1 MPRHPMARITA
12 SLLLICCFTATLCA
26 QSAAEPPAD
35 FLRSVGK
42 IYVVVAV
49 IVVVFLGLV
58 FYLWSLDRR
67 LSDLENQIDDHA

>member
-1 MPRHPMARITA
+1 MRRLTTTF
-12 SLLLICCFTATLCA
+12 LTFLCA
-26 QSAAEPPAD
+26 TAMMLAQGDTPPAD

-42 IYVVVAV
+42 IYVVVGV
-49 IVVVFLGLV
+49 IVLVFLGLA